1 MIKSVSFNDIS
12 EIQVIDMHDSYSV
25 ETKMNDGQLLENQYL
40 YQLIYLY
47 FTSEDEFH
55 GVLNGR
61 LMKENQQIF
70 INLLKKII
78 NHLQDYVSY
87 HLYNYKFKITKKKK
101 KDIDKLRQLLDFIE
115 RL

>member
-12 EIQVIDMHDSYSV
+12 EIHIINTTNEYYVD
-25 ETKMNDGQLLENQYL
+25 TKTTDGQSVENQYL

-55 GVLNGR
+55 GILNRR
-61 LMKENQQIF
+61 LMKENKHIF

-78 NHLQDYVSY
+78 NHLQDYISY